1 VQRQVIGP
9 RERSVAQ
16 PTLERP
22 VAGVLAEVPGQL
34 VGPGELPSAS
44 VPVALVRFFAGVRA
58 QVRLQV
64 RALGVRLSA
73 SRVAARVVGR
83 RLFGPL
89 RPPFADRA
97 ARPPRRPLPRHLCGR
112 RGHGHFHAVFGRRRR
127 RRHHGRRVRRG
138 HGRSGGHGRSS
149 RGRRLFVRTTDHR
162 RRRVAGRQ
170 QRRSRCGRRSGR
182 RRRRG
187 RHQLA
192 HQELGFRDR
201 VSAVA
206 VVRRA
211 GRRRYLLLLLLDLLQ
226 LQLQLL
232 LL

>member
-44 VPVALVRFFAGVRA
+44 VPKALVRFFARVRA

-73 SRVAARVVGR
+73 SGVAARVVGR

-89 RPPFADRA
+89 RPPFAARA
-97 ARPPRRPLPRHLCGR
+97 ARPPPLLARHLCGG
-112 RGHGHFHAVFGRRRR
+112 RGHGHFHAVFGWRRR
-127 RRHHGRRVRRG
+127 RRHHGRRVRR
-138 HGRSGGHGRSS
+138 
-149 RGRRLFVRTTDHR
+149 
-162 RRRVAGRQ
+162 
-170 QRRSRCGRRSGR
+170 
-182 RRRRG
+182 
-187 RHQLA
+187 
-192 HQELGFRDR
+192 
-201 VSAVA
+201 
-206 VVRRA
+206 
-211 GRRRYLLLLLLDLLQ
+211 
-226 LQLQLL
+226 
-232 LL
+232 